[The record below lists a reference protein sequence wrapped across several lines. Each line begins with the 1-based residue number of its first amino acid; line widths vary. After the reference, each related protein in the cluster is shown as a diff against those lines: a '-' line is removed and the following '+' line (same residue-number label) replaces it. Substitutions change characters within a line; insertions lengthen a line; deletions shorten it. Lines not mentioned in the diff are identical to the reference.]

1 MEQVCVSAHTCF
13 SPPLESRS
21 VYEGV
26 DYNFIPTASAQPV
39 KTPLMIPVETD
50 FSNKIENWMA
60 ANSQHFG
67 NGTTISL
74 TGSERSVGV
83 DDDQLGYLETASSL
97 KEDYDTLRSRKNTSR

>member
-1 MEQVCVSAHTCF
+1 
-13 SPPLESRS
+13 
-21 VYEGV
+21 
-26 DYNFIPTASAQPV
+26 
-39 KTPLMIPVETD
+39 MIPVETD

-97 KEDYDTLRSRKNTSR
+97 KEDYDTLRSRKNISR